1 MKKITRII
9 TIIIL
14 STFDG
19 GKIMYRIKLDRVSRR
34 RNIIRYQSFSMNES
48 IEDMFY
54 EDVSCSFFFFFFVY
68 FLIRGERWFL
78 RWTMLRSKVIKKM
91 LKVGYDNL
99 NNNVKLVIERSKLII
114 LLKFRYSFSINI
126 LS

>member
-19 GKIMYRIKLDRVSRR
+19 RKIMYRIKLDRVSRR

-54 EDVSCSFFFFFFVY
+54 EDVSCSFFFFFAY
-68 FLIRGERWFL
+68 FLIRGERLIF
-78 RWTMLRSKVIKKM
+78 KM
-91 LKVGYDNL
+91 DDAS
-99 NNNVKLVIERSKLII
+99 IESH
-114 LLKFRYSFSINI
+114 
-126 LS
+126 

>member
-54 EDVSCSFFFFFFVY
+54 EDVSCSFFFFFLFT
-68 FLIRGERWFL
+68 F
-78 RWTMLRSKVIKKM
+78 
-91 LKVGYDNL
+91 
-99 NNNVKLVIERSKLII
+99 
-114 LLKFRYSFSINI
+114 
-126 LS
+126 

>member
-19 GKIMYRIKLDRVSRR
+19 RKIMYRIKLDRVSRR
-34 RNIIRYQSFSMNES
+34 RNIIRYQSFLMNES

-54 EDVSCSFFFFFFVY
+54 EDVSCSFFFFFC
-68 FLIRGERWFL
+68 
-78 RWTMLRSKVIKKM
+78 
-91 LKVGYDNL
+91 
-99 NNNVKLVIERSKLII
+99 
-114 LLKFRYSFSINI
+114 LLSDSRRTIGF
-126 LS
+126 

>member
-19 GKIMYRIKLDRVSRR
+19 RKIMYRIKLDRVSRR

-54 EDVSCSFFFFFFVY
+54 EDVSCSFFFF
-68 FLIRGERWFL
+68 
-78 RWTMLRSKVIKKM
+78 
-91 LKVGYDNL
+91 
-99 NNNVKLVIERSKLII
+99 
-114 LLKFRYSFSINI
+114 LLTF
-126 LS
+126 

>member
-54 EDVSCSFFFFFFVY
+54 EDVSCSFFF
-68 FLIRGERWFL
+68 
-78 RWTMLRSKVIKKM
+78 
-91 LKVGYDNL
+91 
-99 NNNVKLVIERSKLII
+99 
-114 LLKFRYSFSINI
+114 LLTF
-126 LS
+126 

>member
-19 GKIMYRIKLDRVSRR
+19 GKIMYRIKFDRVSRR

-54 EDVSCSFFFFFFVY
+54 EDVSCSFFFFC
-68 FLIRGERWFL
+68 
-78 RWTMLRSKVIKKM
+78 
-91 LKVGYDNL
+91 
-99 NNNVKLVIERSKLII
+99 
-114 LLKFRYSFSINI
+114 LLSDSRPTIDF
-126 LS
+126 